1 MTAARAMK
9 WFRISVGFGLVIN
22 LIFTVPAIFAP
33 RALEDLASFGKTN
46 TVHWLQNVG
55 VLLAI
60 VTTMYIPVIVDPVR
74 YLFITYL
81 VVAGRFAAGV
91 LFLTGV
97 VFGNYPSGM
106 ATLAGSDLVLSTL
119 QAGLLYFALRG
130 RALSLWGEAAR
141 PAGAAPGAG
150 RP

>member
-1 MTAARAMK
+1 MTPERALK
-9 WFRISVGFGLVIN
+9 WFRFSVGFGFVIN
-22 LIFTVPAIFAP
+22 MVFVLPAIFAP
-33 RALEDLASFGKTN
+33 RSLEDLSSFGHTN

-60 VTTMYIPVIVDPVR
+60 VTTMYVPVIVDPIR
-74 YLFITYL
+74 YVFITYL

-106 ATLAGSDLVLSTL
+106 RTLAGSDLILSTL
-119 QAGLLYFALRG
+119 QAVLLFLAFRG
-130 RALSLWGEAAR
+130 SVPSLF
-141 PAGAAPGAG
+141 GAVRGGPS
-150 RP
+150 R

>member
-22 LIFTVPAIFAP
+22 LVFTLPAIFAP
-33 RALEDLASFGKTN
+33 RSLEDLASFGKTN
-46 TVHWLQNVG
+46 TVHWVQNVG

-60 VTTMYIPVIVDPVR
+60 VTAMYIPVIVDPLR

-81 VVAGRFAAGV
+81 VVAGRFAAGM

-106 ATLAGSDLVLSTL
+106 TTLAGSDLVLSSL
-119 QAGLLYFALRG
+119 QTGLLFFALRG
-130 RALSLWGEAAR
+130 RSLSLWGETTRPVTVAR
-141 PAGAAPGAG
+141 GVGHP
-150 RP
+150 